1 MMAAALAEPRNQRF
15 LLLSESCAPLY
26 PPAVVYQQARPPP
39 LRMARVIMLLA
50 FGGCTRPRLYAP
62 AAVRAR
68 GRAPAGARPVR
79 AARAAGL
86 CELTR
91 GAGWVAPAGAPVNAA
106 AACTMRDALQASL
119 LALLPPGLTVRAV
132 AARACCVG
140 RSAPGWPAIEHEQPC
155 WHSSLPGGRARL

>member
-26 PPAVVYQQARPPP
+26 PPAVVYQPAPPP
-39 LRMARVIMLLA
+39 PPPPPPRLARVIMLLA
-50 FGGCTRPRLYAP
+50 LGGCTRPRLYAL

-91 GAGWVAPAGAPVNAA
+91 GAPAGS
-106 AACTMRDALQASL
+106 RQ
-119 LALLPPGLTVRAV
+119 
-132 AARACCVG
+132 
-140 RSAPGWPAIEHEQPC
+140 
-155 WHSSLPGGRARL
+155 RARL